1 MSLIEYRGHSHA
13 LSVNVVKSLDDL
25 YGLSAM
31 KNSEIRCKWLQ
42 LRLAAGDAG
51 AFEPARDMLTSQG
64 RMKFLRPLYRSLSKS
79 KAEGGVTFARE
90 TFTDARNMYHPI
102 AEKMVASDLGM

>member
-1 MSLIEYRGHSHA
+1 MEGSRPLAKTTRKCDSHA

-42 LRLAAGDAG
+42 PRLAAGDAG
-51 AFEPARDMLTSQG
+51 AFEPASGEGHADVARTHEVPEAI
-64 RMKFLRPLYRSLSKS
+64 RPMK
-79 KAEGGVTFARE
+79 
-90 TFTDARNMYHPI
+90 
-102 AEKMVASDLGM
+102 